1 MSELSAEKAARHM
14 IATFGSNLGVAVL
27 SFVNVIIITR
37 ALGATG
43 RGQFVFLIA
52 IANLTH
58 YACTFGLQEANANL
72 ASRDPEIRGN
82 LASNSAIA
90 ALAFGVIGIGI
101 VELLIAVF
109 PAVGGGSAQSWR
121 LVALTAVPILILQNY
136 FRALSQAAS
145 RFNVTNLTWMLG
157 PMLNAVLNGALA
169 AAGFLTVHRALLVW
183 ILGQTVATV
192 ILVAYHGLRIA
203 PFGRPSRRLA
213 RSAIFFGL
221 RSHPADVMMLGNYRL
236 DQWILGATR
245 SKAELGIYSV
255 AVSLAETLFYLPEAV
270 KQVARP
276 RLARATRARAAVE
289 GATVFRITTVA
300 TFASALVLIA
310 FAPLIVR
317 VVFGSAFIHAAPQL
331 RILALGAFGV
341 IGMKILGNALTAQRR
356 PGLESIVVGVAFIAT
371 VGLDIALIPAYG
383 GVGAALASTLS
394 YLVGGAAVAAVFV
407 RVLEIPAGALVP
419 RRRET
424 IELARRGRSAL
435 RPRRKRRGSGVDE
448 RDEEPFEPVDAGF
461 EPEP

>member
-1 MSELSAEKAARHM
+1 MTELSVESAARHM
-14 IATFGSNLGVAVL
+14 LATFGSNLGVAVL

-72 ASRDPEIRGN
+72 ASRNPEIRGN
-82 LASNSAIA
+82 LATNSAFA
-90 ALAFGVIGIGI
+90 AVLFGAVGIGL
-101 VELLIAVF
+101 VELLVAIV

-157 PMLNAVLNGALA
+157 PMLNALVNGALA
-169 AAGFLTVHRALLVW
+169 AAGVLTVHRALTVW
-183 ILGQTVATV
+183 IFGQALATA
-192 ILVAYHGLRIA
+192 ILVSYHGSRIA
-203 PFGRPSRRLA
+203 PFARPSRRLA
-213 RSAIFFGL
+213 RSAIVFGL
-221 RSHPADVMMLGNYRL
+221 KSHPADVMMLGNYRL

-276 RLARATRARAAVE
+276 RLARATQARAAIE
-289 GATVFRITTVA
+289 GAAVFRITTVA
-300 TFASALVLIA
+300 TFGSALVLFV
-310 FAPLIVR
+310 FAPEIVR
-317 VVFGSAFIHAAPQL
+317 VVFGAPFVHAAPQL
-331 RILALGAFGV
+331 RVLVLGAFGV
-341 IGMKILGNALTAQRR
+341 IGMKILGNALTAQGR

-371 VGLDIALIPAYG
+371 IALDIALIPAYG
-383 GVGAALASTLS
+383 GMGAALASTLS
-394 YLVGGAAVAAVFV
+394 YLVGGAAVAAVFL
-407 RVLEIPAGALVP
+407 RVLDIPAGALVP
-419 RRRET
+419 RGRE
-424 IELARRGRSAL
+424 IVALARRGRSAVQPS
-435 RPRRKRRGSGVDE
+435 RGRRSSDPDE
-448 RDEEPFEPVDAGF
+448 RGEEALEPVDAGL
-461 EPEP
+461 EPKP